1 MRGWEQFP
9 RLSQQGPGWGLGWSL
24 PSLRYPNAEMLGS
37 QAAHGRGL
45 TWGTQSAHTLSANEW
60 PPVICTDQ
68 EEKRVRGKR
77 G

>member
-24 PSLRYPNAEMLGS
+24 PSLRYPSAEMLGS
-37 QAAHGRGL
+37 QAAHSRGL
-45 TWGTQSAHTLSANEW
+45 TWGTQSAHTPSTKW

-68 EEKRVRGKR
+68 EEKRVRGKK